1 MLNLPT
7 LYYFLYPYTRFLW
20 LTVVLL
26 FFPISMFSHTDETL
40 APTQIYIGGS
50 IGSTSSPIRVFENL
64 AVGTLVGRL
73 TTDNPTNPTSTHSY
87 TFIAGFNDN
96 HRYYIIGDQLFTAEI
111 FDFEQVASHMIQIFS
126 PSILELYLTF
136 DFSKFRINRRGLFKR
151 LQTDNYF

>member
-96 HRYYIIGDQLFTAEI
+96 HRYYIIGVQLFTA
-111 FDFEQVASHMIQIFS
+111 
-126 PSILELYLTF
+126 
-136 DFSKFRINRRGLFKR
+136 
-151 LQTDNYF
+151 